1 MYFSTPRSPS
11 KVDVKYNNMNV
22 FVNQIA
28 LTLEQNSTLIQL
40 LELNQLS
47 NKKGIAVAVNNVV
60 ISKQQWSMYT
70 LNENDKVTIITATQ
84 GG

>member
-1 MYFSTPRSPS
+1 
-11 KVDVKYNNMNV
+11 MNV

-40 LELNQLS
+40 LELKQLS
-47 NKKGIAVAVNNVV
+47 NKKGMAVAVNNTV
-60 ISKQQWSMYT
+60 INKQQWSAYT
-70 LNENDKVTIITATQ
+70 LHENDKVTIITATQ